1 MSEPITQ
8 AQDHD
13 RRIGRLE
20 GIAEQLDRRLDDIQ
34 RTMSEQ
40 FRQVNARMDALERA
54 LAEQG
59 RQLRQDIREL
69 RTSVRWL
76 IGIQFGIVG
85 LLVSI
90 LLKLN

>member
-40 FRQVNARMDALERA
+40 FRQ
-54 LAEQG
+54 
-59 RQLRQDIREL
+59 LRQDIREL